1 MPQVQSLDDL
11 IAKKAIEYADQIK
24 AAAAMADKEEEIRI
38 ESEKQLAFIQKEA
51 GIKLEGKHE
60 FTVASGRID
69 SVYDRVI
76 IEYKNPKSPGD
87 RIGPAVDSPGSKKVI
102 EQIKKRFYD
111 LRSQYGQPMN
121 SLFGVGLD
129 GNYFIF
135 IRYRDDKWQVQEPVE
150 VNSHS
155 AERFL
160 WALFNLGTKG
170 KAFSPEYLAGDFGS
184 GGGNTVAISGIHALY
199 DAIVTTDNPKA
210 QTFFSQWKI
219 LFGEVCGYDVDSQS
233 EKLRR
238 LAEFYQVGV
247 KNPKPA
253 ELLFAVHTYY
263 ALFMK
268 LLAAEIVAFFH
279 KLPTPLQKMMQATTS
294 NKLKREM
301 EDLEAGSIFRH
312 LNITNFL
319 EGDLFAWYSSVWTE
333 PIEKLVRE
341 MVTRLDDYNPGT
353 LSEDPTGS
361 RDLLKKLYQQ
371 LFPKSVRH
379 DLGEYYTPDWLAEH
393 VLNELGYVGDP
404 DKRLLDPACG
414 SGTFLVMAINHIR
427 KWYDENRER
436 CRLDES
442 ELGRKILA
450 NVIGFDL
457 NPLAVMAART
467 NYLIAIRDLIG
478 RMDRVEI
485 PVYLCD
491 SIMTPSE
498 YGGLFA
504 GGLGKARQ
512 LKTAPTTFLIP
523 TEIAT
528 NRDDV
533 AKYAEQLE
541 AGVRNGYSAEEFIQR
556 CRDEGLPIS
565 EHTLHTKLYLELVK
579 LDKAN
584 KNGIWARIIKNAFAP
599 LFIGKVDFVAGNPPW
614 IRWGYLPEDYR
625 NQVKHLWRRYGLLA
639 QRGLEAIMG
648 TGELDFSMLF
658 TYASIDSYLIDQ
670 GKMGFLIT
678 QEVVKSKGA
687 GQGFR
692 RFKLGP
698 EEIPF
703 KVYGFHDFV
712 SVSPFDAGNKAG
724 LILIKKGEETTYPL
738 PYFVWKKKAGIRQ
751 IDSSLSLDDVR
762 QLVQCEELIARP
774 TSSPTSAWQ
783 TVSAQQGSV
792 LEKLKGRGFYRARCG
807 VSVDPYGVFL
817 VEIAQVSKQNSVLV
831 VNMPEMGKADVPKLS
846 PQAVEFTYIY
856 PAIRGKDIQRWK
868 AQPAYAAIIIN
879 RSTKRADIPSESAI
893 KTSAPQT
900 YAFLYQLREFA
911 LKREKYWRYFSKQQ
925 FSVSPLPSEQQG
937 KNQKYFRLRK
947 QPSDGPIL
955 YDISDSP
962 FYTLFNVGP
971 YSFTPYKV
979 VWQMGANRMKAAVIS
994 SFSFAVGGR
1003 STPQKTVIPCTG
1015 TTSYASFQDEE
1026 EAHYVC
1032 ALMNSSLADALLKS
1046 FSAGGRGFGAPSILS
1061 NIAIPRFNP
1070 KNELAQNLAN
1080 SSVQAHAFAESSNG
1094 EQLEAIEADINE
1106 AAAKLWGISDKELNK
1121 I

>member
-1 MPQVQSLDDL
+1 MPQVQSLDEL
-11 IAKKAIEYADQIK
+11 IAKKALEYADQIK

-60 FTVASGRID
+60 FTVASGRVD
-69 SVYDRVI
+69 SVYSRVI

-87 RIGPAVDSPGSKKVI
+87 RIGPKADSPGSKKVV
-102 EQIKKRFYD
+102 EQIKKRFFD
-111 LRSQYGQPMN
+111 MRHEHGQPLN

-129 GNYFIF
+129 GNHFIF
-135 IRYRDDKWQVQEPVE
+135 VRFRDEKWQVQEPVE
-150 VNSHS
+150 VNRHS

-184 GGGNTVAISGIHALY
+184 EGGNTVAISGIHALY

-233 EKLRR
+233 EKLRK

-247 KNPKPA
+247 KDPKPA

-301 EDLEAGSIFRH
+301 EDLEAGGIFRH

-319 EGDLFAWYSSVWTE
+319 EGDLFAWYTSVWTE

-371 LFPKSVRH
+371 LFPRSVRH

-414 SGTFLVMAINHIR
+414 SGTFLVMAINRIR
-427 KWYDENRER
+427 KWYDENREL

-450 NVIGFDL
+450 NIIGFDL

-478 RMDRVEI
+478 HMDKVEI

-504 GGLGKARQ
+504 GKLGIAKE
-512 LKTAPTTFLIP
+512 LKTAPTTFIIP
-523 TEIAT
+523 TEIAA
-528 NRDDV
+528 NREDV

-541 AGVRNGYSAEEFIQR
+541 FCVRNGYSAKEFIQR
-556 CRDEGLPIS
+556 CIDEGLPIH
-565 EHTLHTKLYLELVK
+565 EQRLHIGLYEELVK

-584 KNGIWARIIKNAFAP
+584 KNGVWARIIKNAFAP

-614 IRWGYLPEDYR
+614 VNWESLPEDYR
-625 NQVKHLWRRYGLLA
+625 NSLKPLWQQYGLFTL
-639 QRGLEAIMG
+639 
-648 TGELDFSMLF
+648 TGSAGRLGGGKKDLSMLF
-658 TYASIDSYLIDQ
+658 VYAAIDNYLVDS
-670 GKMGFLIT
+670 GRLGFVIT
-678 QEVVKSKGA
+678 QSIFKTKGA
-687 GQGFR
+687 GDGFR
-692 RFKLGP
+692 GLRFSSGATMVFISPIVIHDLSKLQVFEGATNRTAVFVCRKTVAGFKYPVPYVLWTGPSQIGQDMELAVVKELSHQRTVQAVPVQPKNENSPWLTAP
-698 EEIPF
+698 EEVLVGIGKLIGKSDYVAHEGVNSGGLNGCYWVSILERQKNGCLLIQNLNDVGKI
-703 KVYGFHDFV
+703 KVP
-712 SVSPFDAGNKAG
+712 SVQAAIEPD
-724 LILIKKGEETTYPL
+724 LVYPL
-738 PYFVWKKKAGIRQ
+738 LRGR
-751 IDSSLSLDDVR
+751 DVDPWS
-762 QLVQCEELIARP
+762 AHP
-774 TSSPTSAWQ
+774 SAWIIL
-783 TVSAQQGSV
+783 AQDPKTRTGIPEAQMRGKFPKTYSYLFQFKEYLLKRSSSSVRKLMETGAFYSMFAIGS
-792 LEKLKGRGFYRARCG
+792 YT
-807 VSVDPYGVFL
+807 
-817 VEIAQVSKQNSVLV
+817 
-831 VNMPEMGKADVPKLS
+831 LS
-846 PQAVEFTYIY
+846 P
-856 PAIRGKDIQRWK
+856 W
-868 AQPAYAAIIIN
+868 
-879 RSTKRADIPSESAI
+879 
-893 KTSAPQT
+893 
-900 YAFLYQLREFA
+900 
-911 LKREKYWRYFSKQQ
+911 
-925 FSVSPLPSEQQG
+925 
-937 KNQKYFRLRK
+937 
-947 QPSDGPIL
+947 
-955 YDISDSP
+955 
-962 FYTLFNVGP
+962 
-971 YSFTPYKV
+971 KV
-979 VWQMGANRMKAAVIS
+979 VWRDMGASIQVAV
-994 SFSFAVGGR
+994 VGGDAGR
-1003 STPQKTVIPCTG
+1003 IVCPEHHVMSV
-1015 TTSYASFQDEE
+1015 SLESER
-1026 EAHYVC
+1026 EAHYV
-1032 ALMNSSLADALLKS
+1032 AATLMSSPVRLMVAAYTTTTGISTHVLES
-1046 FSAGGRGFGAPSILS
+1046 VRV
-1061 NIAIPRFNP
+1061 PRFDER
-1070 KNELAQNLAN
+1070 NEIHSRLSDLSAECHGFVVENCFERMAGAQ
-1080 SSVQAHAFAESSNG
+1080 
-1094 EQLEAIEADINE
+1094 ADINHL
-1106 AAAKLWGISDKELNK
+1106 ASRMWGITKAELAAIEQALCETLETTPGCEAK
-1121 I
+1121 GTVED

>member
-38 ESEKQLAFIQKEA
+38 ESEKQLAFIQKEV

-60 FTVASGRID
+60 FTVASGRVD
-69 SVYDRVI
+69 SVYSRVI
-76 IEYKNPKSPGD
+76 IEYKNPKSPGN
-87 RIGPAVDSPGSKKVI
+87 RIGPKADSPGSKKVV

-111 LRSQYGQPMN
+111 MRHEHGQPLN

-135 IRYRDDKWQVQEPVE
+135 VRFRDEKWQVQEPVE
-150 VNSHS
+150 VNRHS

-170 KAFSPEYLAGDFGS
+170 KPFLPEYLAGDFGS
-184 GGGNTVAISGIHALY
+184 EGGNTVAISGIHALY

-210 QTFFSQWKI
+210 QIFFSQWKI

-233 EKLRR
+233 EKLRK

-247 KNPKPA
+247 KDPKPA

-263 ALFMK
+263 ALFIK

-294 NKLKREM
+294 NKLEREM

-319 EGDLFAWYSSVWTE
+319 EGDLFAWYTSVWTE

-393 VLNELGYVGDP
+393 VLNEIGYVGDP

-427 KWYDENRER
+427 QWYDENRER
-436 CRLDES
+436 CRFDES

-478 RMDRVEI
+478 HVDKVEI

-504 GGLGKARQ
+504 GKLGVAKE
-512 LKTAPTTFLIP
+512 LKTAPATFIIP

-528 NRDDV
+528 NHEDM

-541 AGVRNGYSAEEFIQR
+541 FCVRNGYSAEEFLQR
-556 CRDEGLPIS
+556 CRDEELSIS
-565 EHTLHTKLYLELVK
+565 EHMLHIGLYDELVK

-599 LFIGKVDFVAGNPPW
+599 LFIGQVDYVAGNPPW
-614 IRWGYLPEDYR
+614 VNWEYLPPEYR
-625 NQVKHLWRRYGLLA
+625 QSIIPLYENTYGLFPHK
-639 QRGLEAIMG
+639 GLRRRHGSARI
-648 TGELDFSMLF
+648 DISSLF
-658 TYASIDSYLIDQ
+658 TYVSADRYLRES
-670 GKMGFLIT
+670 GRLGFLIT
-678 QEVVKSKGA
+678 ESVFSTDSGK
-687 GQGFR
+687 GFR
-692 RFKLGP
+692 QMTLPHGMPMKAYRVDNMVSLKPFEGVGNRTAAVFIEKGKKTRFPVPYYVWSQRSGAESVKMDSQLSEVLKNTLRQTHQAKPVRATDTSSQWSAGGDL
-698 EEIPF
+698 INGVLQRLSGSNSYTAHAGVCTWLNSAYWV
-703 KVYGFHDFV
+703 KIVR
-712 SVSPFDAGNKAG
+712 SVSADALLVRNITERAK
-724 LILIKKGEETTYPL
+724 LPVKETTSQIESQFVHPL
-738 PYFVWKKKAGIRQ
+738 
-751 IDSSLSLDDVR
+751 L
-762 QLVQCEELIARP
+762 RP
-774 TSSPTSAWQ
+774 
-783 TVSAQQGSV
+783 
-792 LEKLKGRGFYRARCG
+792 RDMR
-807 VSVDPYGVFL
+807 
-817 VEIAQVSKQNSVLV
+817 
-831 VNMPEMGKADVPKLS
+831 
-846 PQAVEFTYIY
+846 
-856 PAIRGKDIQRWK
+856 RWF
-868 AQPAYAAIIIN
+868 AQPSAYIIVPQNPENQAHGI
-879 RSTKRADIPSESAI
+879 SEAV
-893 KTSAPQT
+893 
-900 YAFLYQLREFA
+900 
-911 LKREKYWRYFSKQQ
+911 LKRTAPKTYEFLNT
-925 FSVSPLPSEQQG
+925 F
-937 KNQKYFRLRK
+937 RK
-947 QPSDGPIL
+947 QLASRPGYKKYLEPQGEPFYAL
-955 YDISDSP
+955 YDIKR
-962 FYTLFNVGP
+962 YTFA
-971 YSFTPYKV
+971 KHRV
-979 VWQMGANRMKAAVIS
+979 VWPRIASRIDAVVLS
-994 SFSFAVGGR
+994 GG
-1003 STPQKTVIPCTG
+1003 QKQVIPQETIIM
-1015 TTSYASFQDEE
+1015 THTASAE
-1026 EAHYVC
+1026 EAHYLC
-1032 ALMNSSLADALLKS
+1032 ACLNSSPSQFFLASYSQRGGKS
-1046 FSAGGRGFGAPSILS
+1046 FASTQILEYLHVPLFDS
-1061 NIAIPRFNP
+1061 
-1070 KNELAQNLAN
+1070 KNAVHRKLSDLSQRC
-1080 SSVQAHAFAESSNG
+1080 HAAAVAEDDAKLMKVES
-1094 EQLEAIEADINE
+1094 EVDE
-1106 AAAKLWGISDKELNK
+1106 AAAELWSVSEHVLKALQETLHKQGS
-1121 I
+1121 

>member
-69 SVYDRVI
+69 SVYSRVI
-76 IEYKNPKSPGD
+76 IEYKNPKSTGD
-87 RIGPAVDSPGSKKVI
+87 RIGPKGDSPGSKKVV

-111 LRSQYGQPMN
+111 MRHEHGQPLN
-121 SLFGVGLD
+121 SLFGVGID

-135 IRYRDDKWQVQEPVE
+135 VRFRDEKWQIQEPVE
-150 VNSHS
+150 VNRYS

-170 KAFSPEYLAGDFGS
+170 KAFSPEYLSGDFGS
-184 GGGNTVAISGIHALY
+184 EGGNTIAINGIHALY

-233 EKLRR
+233 EKLKK

-247 KNPKPA
+247 KDPKPA

-279 KLPTPLQKMMQATTS
+279 KLPTPLQKMMQSTTS

-319 EGDLFAWYSSVWTE
+319 EGDLFAWYTSVWTE

-414 SGTFLVMAINHIR
+414 SGTFLVMAINRIR
-427 KWYDENRER
+427 KWYDENRET
-436 CRLDES
+436 CQFNES

-450 NVIGFDL
+450 NVVGFDL

-478 RMDRVEI
+478 RVDKVEI
-485 PVYLCD
+485 PIYLCD

-512 LKTAPTTFLIP
+512 LKTAPTTFIIP
-523 TEIAT
+523 TEITT

-541 AGVRNGYSAEEFIQR
+541 TGVRNGYSAEEFIQR
-556 CRDEGLPIS
+556 CQDDGLPITAES
-565 EHTLHTKLYLELVK
+565 LHSDLYCELVK

-584 KNGIWARIIKNAFAP
+584 KNGIWARIIKNSFAP
-599 LFIGKVDFVAGNPPW
+599 LFIEKADFIAGNPPW
-614 IRWGYLPEDYR
+614 VNWQSLPEAYR
-625 NQVKHLWRRYGLLA
+625 NDMKPLWDSYGLFSLSGSA
-639 QRGLEAIMG
+639 GRLGGGKKDL
-648 TGELDFSMLF
+648 SMLF
-658 TYASIDSYLIDQ
+658 VYCSIDNYLKDGGKLGFVITQSIFKTEGAGDGFRQFRLKKNEKITVIKPLNVHDLSNLQVFEGATNRTAVFVCEKTKTNFSYPVPYIVWQGPKHIGQDETLENIKHLISLVELEAMPIQKGKPTAPWLTVQHKGLACIQKVVGKSDYIAHAGCCTWLNGVYWVRELKKLPNGSILVENLCDVGEIKVKLVQAAIEPDLVFPLLRGRDVFRWHADPSVYLI
-670 GKMGFLIT
+670 LT
-678 QEVVKSKGA
+678 QDPKTRA
-687 GQGFR
+687 GIPEREMKRKYPRTFDYLKQFEPELRKRSGFR
-692 RFKLGP
+692 RYFK
-698 EEIPF
+698 
-703 KVYGFHDFV
+703 
-712 SVSPFDAGNKAG
+712 
-724 LILIKKGEETTYPL
+724 TT
-738 PYFVWKKKAGIRQ
+738 
-751 IDSSLSLDDVR
+751 D
-762 QLVQCEELIARP
+762 
-774 TSSPTSAWQ
+774 
-783 TVSAQQGSV
+783 
-792 LEKLKGRGFYRARCG
+792 
-807 VSVDPYGVFL
+807 
-817 VEIAQVSKQNSVLV
+817 
-831 VNMPEMGKADVPKLS
+831 
-846 PQAVEFTYIY
+846 
-856 PAIRGKDIQRWK
+856 
-868 AQPAYAAIIIN
+868 
-879 RSTKRADIPSESAI
+879 
-893 KTSAPQT
+893 
-900 YAFLYQLREFA
+900 
-911 LKREKYWRYFSKQQ
+911 
-925 FSVSPLPSEQQG
+925 
-937 KNQKYFRLRK
+937 
-947 QPSDGPIL
+947 
-955 YDISDSP
+955 P
-962 FYTLFNVGP
+962 FYSVYNVGP
-971 YSFTPYKV
+971 YTVSPVKV
-979 VWQMGANRMKAAVIS
+979 VWKHTGVQDRMRACVTEGTAICDQKVIL
-994 SFSFAVGGR
+994 V
-1003 STPQKTVIPCTG
+1003 
-1015 TTSYASFQDEE
+1015 SFQSLE
-1026 EAHYVC
+1026 EAHFFC
-1032 ALMNSSLADALLKS
+1032 SCINSTPAFSVIKSYIGLDASPHVLDHV
-1046 FSAGGRGFGAPSILS
+1046 
-1061 NIAIPRFNP
+1061 AIPLFQP
-1070 KNELAQNLAN
+1070 KDSTHKKLSQLSRECHAAVANNATSNLLALDSEIDSTVCKLWDIKSSELKDAQDSLRETEDGNRVLRN
-1080 SSVQAHAFAESSNG
+1080 IKESSSNRTCD
-1094 EQLEAIEADINE
+1094 EDE
-1106 AAAKLWGISDKELNK
+1106 
-1121 I
+1121 